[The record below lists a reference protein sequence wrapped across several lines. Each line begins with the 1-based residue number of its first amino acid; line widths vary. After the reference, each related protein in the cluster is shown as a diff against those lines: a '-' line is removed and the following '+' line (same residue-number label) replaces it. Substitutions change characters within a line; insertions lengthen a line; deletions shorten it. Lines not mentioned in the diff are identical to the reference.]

1 MPKTFIL
8 HTSGPSE
15 APKRLELTEEE
26 LTQEHKDFFF
36 GNLLKTF
43 DDCPKDAQ
51 ERFLERLLDRWSERT
66 AKQMLEDYKST
77 GVIDLEV
84 EYWLNKDWKDRV
96 AEMKRGI
103 GGNVQELK
111 EKIMLE
117 EKFDGPILVQ
127 KEQWN
132 GDVGIGNDVRKKLD
146 DEILFTNTEELGL
159 IPLFVRV
166 KNTCLRYVKNT
177 GRYYRDAGDWNV
189 GISVRS
195 SGSGDRFF
203 TNDYALTGIGTEPM
217 IPVSKNEWKESNKG
231 YIPDFLDD
239 ERKPRPY

>member
-43 DDCPKDAQ
+43 EDCPDDIKKK
-51 ERFLERLLDRWSERT
+51 FLEHVLKTWQV
-66 AKQMLEDYKST
+66 KQINKTVQEIIGDYDLTGETEIIPGELEYF
-77 GVIDLEV
+77 
-84 EYWLNKDWKDRV
+84 LNKDWADRV
-96 AEMKRGI
+96 ANMKEIIEKSCIDPDKNYGQSIVERG
-103 GGNVQELK
+103 
-111 EKIMLE
+111 
-117 EKFDGPILVQ
+117 D
-127 KEQWN
+127 
-132 GDVGIGNDVRKKLD
+132 DVRKKLD
-146 DEILFTNTEELGL
+146 DEILFTHTDDLGM